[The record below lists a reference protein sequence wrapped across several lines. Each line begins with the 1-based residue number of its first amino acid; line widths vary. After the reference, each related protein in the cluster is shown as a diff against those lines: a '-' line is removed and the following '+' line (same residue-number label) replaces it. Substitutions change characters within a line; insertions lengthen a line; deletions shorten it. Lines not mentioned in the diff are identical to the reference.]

1 VLICASEWE
10 EKNVSGMECWG
21 FGGGGDAVKWN
32 EFYVLYINFLVM
44 RWTRVGV
51 RSL

>member
-1 VLICASEWE
+1 MPTNCE
-10 EKNVSGMECWG
+10 EKSVTVSKCSV